1 MNICHE
7 HLLYKLI
14 SLYWHPG
21 LLFVHILSVT
31 RWNVTLWKY
40 WIIYSFI
47 FERDFGCWGF
57 VKLYDFANLCH
68 LIINSI
74 WPRDVIWWH
83 KSRLTLAWVMACC
96 LMAWSHYL
104 NQGWL
109 LISKVPWHS
118 HESNITVSA
127 QAFNCIM
134 NLKII
139 LLKITATILRF
150 QWVINNEISM
160 YSIGLSPYFP
170 FIGMLHE
177 KVKSWI
183 PWMVPNNIGSVKYL
197 LN

>member
-1 MNICHE
+1 MIICHE
-7 HLLYKLI
+7 HLLYKQI
-14 SLYWHPG
+14 SLYWYPG

-31 RWNVTLWKY
+31 HWNVTLWKY

-47 FERDFGCWGF
+47 FERDFSCWVF

-74 WPRDVIWWH
+74 WSTDVIWWH
-83 KSRLTLAWVMACC
+83 KSRSTLAWVMACC
-96 LMAWSHYL
+96 LMAPSHYL

-109 LISKVPWHS
+109 LISKVPF
-118 HESNITVSA
+118 ITVSA
-127 QAFNCIM
+127 QAINCIM

-160 YSIGLSPYFP
+160 YNIGLSPYFP

-177 KVKSWI
+177 KVKSSI